1 MNYEEKVTM
10 AKRIAY
16 LWAEAYGPRWES
28 ANEEKD
34 ELFDVA
40 ISFGIRSEIY
50 EMANLALQ
58 GKLS

>member
-28 ANEEKD
+28 ANAKKD
-34 ELFDVA
+34 ELFEIA
-40 ISFGIRSEIY
+40 KGFGIRDEMY
-50 EMANLALQ
+50 QMANLALQ